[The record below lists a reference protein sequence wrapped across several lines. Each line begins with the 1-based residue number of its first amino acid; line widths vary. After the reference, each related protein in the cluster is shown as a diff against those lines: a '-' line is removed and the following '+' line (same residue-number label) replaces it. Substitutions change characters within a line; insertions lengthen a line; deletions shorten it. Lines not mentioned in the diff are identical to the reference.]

1 MASIKDVARL
11 AQVSISTVSLAMNYP
26 ERVTA
31 ETKDK
36 IFAAMKELQYV
47 PSSSEK
53 KGAMDYE
60 KKTSVALITGEIF
73 GPYYYEILRGIS
85 ETLTIHG
92 LEMVMMCGTE
102 SVKRHFYQAL
112 QNPSF
117 CGIILTNIG
126 DLTQKDIDF
135 ASGKNVSVVMCHSE
149 CSFRDVGCVN
159 VDNYYIG
166 RMVANHLLCVDYE
179 SVGIMGRRYS
189 TTEGRAEGFL
199 HTMEKNGIVV
209 PPRWDMDVDLDE
221 KAGYNRMKEVLE
233 AGAELPQA
241 IFCLNDEI
249 ALGVMQ
255 ALREEEIAV
264 PENIGIVG
272 CDDIPISKF
281 AVSPLTTIAM
291 PKFEMGM
298 MAVNLLMR
306 QVSGKPAENV
316 VLNGKL
322 IIRESCGYKKWR
334 REGSERRRR

>member
-1 MASIKDVARL
+1 MASIKDVAKL

-36 IFAAMKELQYV
+36 IFSAMKELQYV
-47 PSSSEK
+47 PSSGEK
-53 KGAMDYE
+53 RSVAAVQKR
-60 KKTSVALITGEIF
+60 TSVALITGEIF

-112 QNPSF
+112 ANPSF

-126 DLTQKDIDF
+126 DLTQTDIDF
-135 ASGKNVSVVMCHSE
+135 ATGKNISVVMCHSE
-149 CSFRDVGCVN
+149 CSYKDVGCVT
-159 VDNYYIG
+159 VDNFYIG

-179 SVGIMGRRYS
+179 SAGIMGRRYS
-189 TTEGRAEGFL
+189 TTEGRAEGFI
-199 HTMEKNGIVV
+199 HTMEKNGIMI
-209 PPRWDMDVDLDE
+209 PPQWDMDVALDE
-221 KAGYNRMKEVLE
+221 KAGYSQMKELLE
-233 AGAELPQA
+233 AGTELPQA
-241 IFCLNDEI
+241 VFCLNDEI

-255 ALREEEIAV
+255 ALREFAINI
-264 PENIGIVG
+264 PEDIGIVG

-306 QVSGKPAENV
+306 QVNGKPAENV